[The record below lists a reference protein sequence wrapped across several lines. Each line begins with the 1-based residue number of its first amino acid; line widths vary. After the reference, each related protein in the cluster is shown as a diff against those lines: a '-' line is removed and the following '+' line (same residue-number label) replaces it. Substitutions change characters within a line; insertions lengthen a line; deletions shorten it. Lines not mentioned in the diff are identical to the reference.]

1 MAMNRKDDKS
11 DRTYFRS
18 DRIFFMN
25 GKWYFSSR
33 EGEQG
38 PFASRE
44 YAEKMLMRFLSE
56 KIELL
61 KFQRSR
67 TTPEKVTTLLKA
79 ERERNVLKASTG
91 KPFVAPE
98 VLI

>member
-1 MAMNRKDDKS
+1 MNRKDDKG

-44 YAEKMLMRFLSE
+44 HAEKLLSRYITE
-56 KIELL
+56 KVELL

-67 TTPEKVTTLLKA
+67 TAPAKLTTLVNA
-79 ERERNVLKASTG
+79 ERERNALKATTSR
-91 KPFVAPE
+91 PFVSPE

>member
-1 MAMNRKDDKS
+1 MNRKDDKS
-11 DRTYFRS
+11 TRTYFRS

-44 YAEKMLMRFLSE
+44 YAEKMLARFITE
-56 KIELL
+56 KVELL

-67 TTPEKVTTLLKA
+67 ATPEKLTTLVGA
-79 ERERNVLKASTG
+79 ERERNALKASIA